1 MDLGFDIAQSPSGN
15 LVQSANG
22 DLSIFEKNA
31 AIMQDI
37 KNEAITYPGDLFYNE
52 EYGWGLYDFM
62 HREIDLTDDLLKT
75 GIQHRISTNLAK
87 REYIDM
93 SSLSIDIFFN
103 EFGTFEIQISFR
115 FEDEDEPSQMKVNLD
130 RVGIE
135 VVLL

>member
-37 KNEAITYPGDLFYNE
+37 KNEAITYSGDLFYNE

-75 GIQHRISTNLAK
+75 EIQHRISTNLAK

-115 FEDEDEPSQMKVNLD
+115 FEDEDEPRQMKVNLD

>member
-22 DLSIFEKNA
+22 ELSIFEKNA

-75 GIQHRISTNLAK
+75 EIQHRISTNLAK

-103 EFGTFEIQISFR
+103 EIGTFEIQISFR
-115 FEDEDEPSQMKVNLD
+115 FEDEDEPRQMKVNLD

>member
-62 HREIDLTDDLLKT
+62 HREIDLTDDLLNT
-75 GIQHRISTNLAK
+75 EIQHRISTNLAK